1 STSWSTRGHGD
12 RAPGR
17 LGRGRRRWER
27 GQAGRPACRW
37 GRRRALCS
45 RCPPSSYLRA
55 ELVRCT
61 LRARHPGTSSWMR
74 VVPGRRR
81 GWVVVWRPRRWWVSG
96 PGAVR
101 VSALAGEPAHR
112 LLGGRGGEVAAALG
126 DPAADQLG
134 LVAHE
139 RETAPHERRRR
150 LAPLAEVAQ
159 QPEPERREPGPHE
172 AERVRQHVLAPQV
185 RDDLG
190 RE

>member
-1 STSWSTRGHGD
+1 MGRVAARWGAGPGWVPAGVSVRSPSRSLLFPRPCELVPGCRARTVHATSW
-12 RAPGR
+12 APQYEFGVM
-17 LGRGRRRWER
+17 ER

-61 LRARHPGTSSWMR
+61 LRARPPGTSSWMR

-112 LLGGRGGEVAAALG
+112 LLGDRGGEVAAALG

-139 RETAPHERRRR
+139 RETAP
-150 LAPLAEVAQ
+150 
-159 QPEPERREPGPHE
+159 
-172 AERVRQHVLAPQV
+172 
-185 RDDLG
+185 
-190 RE
+190 